1 MKHIP
6 VMLKESLDI
15 FEGKKLTRFFEATVG
30 AGGFAKALLEK
41 HPEITTYYACDRDE
55 HALEIARENLLQW
68 EDKISFIHGNFSN
81 LDAYLEEESVTEV
94 DGFFLTW
101 ECHPCS

>member
-15 FEGKKLTRFFEATVG
+15 FEGKKLFNFFEGTVG

-41 HPEITTYYACDRDE
+41 HPEITTYYACDRDAN
-55 HALEIARENLLQW
+55 ALEIARQNLLKW
-68 EDKISFIHGNFSN
+68 KDKISFIQGNFSH
-81 LDAYLEEESVTEV
+81 LDEYLEEANSKQV
-94 DGFFLTW
+94 DGFFLIW
-101 ECHPCS
+101 GCHPCS